1 MFEKVKWN
9 NLFKSKATVDKK
21 YKLGLVLSGG
31 GAKCLAHIGVL
42 YYLKELGIQ
51 PDVVAAT
58 SGGSMVG
65 GMYASG
71 TSLGKI
77 QDFFHDTDLFQWNN
91 SSFWKHIIKFKGIVD
106 TINFAPKLKEKLI
119 HDDFSKTKMDLFV
132 VATDMENAKEKV
144 FHSGSISQAVLAS
157 SAYPFIFTPVE
168 IDGIT
173 YSDGGIL
180 NHFPLDVIR
189 DQCEYVI
196 GVYVSPI
203 RTYGKEDLQNAQQIA
218 YRAMS
223 LKGDKAELQKL
234 NQCDIAIFPQELTK
248 FSTFDTQPDKLYDIV
263 DIGYREADKHK
274 EALYALRKKLTV

>member
-1 MFEKVKWN
+1 MFQRIKLN
-9 NLFKSKATVDKK
+9 NLFKSKTTVNKK

-42 YYLKELGIQ
+42 YYLRELGIK
-51 PDVVAAT
+51 PDAIAAT

-65 GMYASG
+65 GLYASG
-71 TSLGKI
+71 TSLENI

-106 TINFAPKLKEKLI
+106 TVNFSPKLKEKLV
-119 HDDFSKTKMDLFV
+119 HDDFSKTDIDLFV
-132 VATDMENAKEKV
+132 VATDMENAQEKV
-144 FHSGSISQAVLAS
+144 FNSGSISQAVLAS

-168 IDGIT
+168 INGIT

-189 DQCEYVI
+189 EQCEHVI
-196 GVYVSPI
+196 GIYVSPI
-203 RTYGKEDLQNAQQIA
+203 RKYEKSDLQNAQQIA

-234 NQCDIAIFPQELTK
+234 NDCDIAIFPQELTK
-248 FSTFDTQPDKLYDIV
+248 FSTFDTHPDKLFEIV
-263 DIGYREADKHK
+263 DIGYREASKYHDQLI
-274 EALYALRKKLTV
+274 ELREKLSI